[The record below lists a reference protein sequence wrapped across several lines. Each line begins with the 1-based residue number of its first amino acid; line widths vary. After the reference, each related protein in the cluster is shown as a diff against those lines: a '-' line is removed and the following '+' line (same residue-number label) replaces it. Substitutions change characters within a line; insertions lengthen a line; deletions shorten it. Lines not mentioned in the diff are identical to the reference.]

1 MGIAVSKDGRQ
12 LYVANGRGNSVAVID
27 AVSHRL
33 LSMIPVGGRPWGI
46 ALTPDGKKIYV
57 ANRLSNDISVIEAA
71 ARRVVATVKAGDGPW
86 GITILPRTP
95 QQPD

>member
-12 LYVANGRGNSVAVID
+12 LYVANGRGNSLAVID
-27 AVSHRL
+27 AVSHRF
-33 LSMIPVGGRPWGI
+33 PVGGRPWGI